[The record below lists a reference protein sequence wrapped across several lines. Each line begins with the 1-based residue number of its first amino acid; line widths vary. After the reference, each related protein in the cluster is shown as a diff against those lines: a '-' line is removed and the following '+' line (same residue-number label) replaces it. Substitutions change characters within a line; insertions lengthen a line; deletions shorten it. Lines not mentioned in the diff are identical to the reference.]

1 MRTGRKK
8 RTRNTGAIS
17 IGTIVLAF
25 LVVMS
30 LQIIKLKEKDDALA
44 KRESEKLQEYEAET
58 QRAQELEELE
68 KYMNIENKQFVEDMA
83 KSKLG
88 LAYENEIIFK
98 EREE

>member
-1 MRTGRKK
+1 MKRGRKRK
-8 RTRNTGAIS
+8 TRNTGAIS

-30 LQIIKLKEKDDALA
+30 IQIIKLKEKDEAYSQL
-44 KRESEKLQEYEAET
+44 ESQKLQEYEEET
-58 QRAQELEELE
+58 QRAQELVELE
-68 KYMNIENKQFVEDMA
+68 KYMNINNKEFVEDMA

>member
-1 MRTGRKK
+1 MKTGRKRK
-8 RTRNTGAIS
+8 TLNTGAIS

-30 LQIIKLKEKDDALA
+30 IQIIKLKEKDETNSQV
-44 KRESEKLQEYEAET
+44 ESQKLQEYEAET

-68 KYMNIENKQFVEDMA
+68 KYMNIDNKEFVEDIA

>member
-1 MRTGRKK
+1 MRTGRTKK
-8 RTRNTGAIS
+8 TRNTGAIS

-30 LQIIKLKEKDDALA
+30 IQIIKLKEKDETYSQL
-44 KRESEKLQEYEAET
+44 ESQKLQEYEAET

-68 KYMNIENKQFVEDMA
+68 KYMNIDNKEFVEDIA

>member
-1 MRTGRKK
+1 MKTGRKRK
-8 RTRNTGAIS
+8 TLTTGAIS

-30 LQIIKLKEKDDALA
+30 IQIFKLKEKDEAYSQL
-44 KRESEKLQEYEAET
+44 ESQKLQEYEEET
-58 QRAQELEELE
+58 QRAQELVELE
-68 KYMNIENKQFVEDMA
+68 KYMNINNKEFVEDMA